1 MKKIYI
7 SILLASTISFL
18 NAEQITKVEQ
28 NNSDLNL
35 TIYNDSVAMVT
46 EQRKVNFKEGK
57 QHIIYENVPS
67 NIIQESVRTKFSNEL
82 TLYSQN
88 YSFDTINFNSLLKF
102 YLGKKIS
109 YINNSNKKVEA
120 FLLSENPILI
130 KDLETKEIIV
140 INDNEKI
147 LFPEIPDSMSLTPS
161 LFWNVYAKKNQENG
175 FIKIN
180 YLTNGFNWLSNYTL
194 SINKKSSLNGW
205 ITVTNNSGVDYPNAN
220 LTFLAG
226 DINLFKKNIY
236 EKQYM
241 ATMDL
246 KENSLAAT
254 PMAGFTPEIN
264 DLEFNGYHL
273 YKIPFKESLK
283 DKETKQISFINKED
297 LKYKE
302 FGKTKL
308 TTNIFSRSVVPINF
322 DSIIEIENTKENG
335 LGISLPKGLI
345 RVFKEDKD
353 NIEQFIGESEINNIS
368 TNDKFSLKIG
378 KLFDIKGEYKIINH
392 ETNTSHMYHEKEIK
406 LSNRSNQKI
415 DLKIEDLIQQGNNK
429 VISTNTCEKEK
440 KCIIKD
446 IAKNYREIN
455 ISLLPNEEYVFNV
468 TYDIIF

>member
-7 SILLASTISFL
+7 SIILTSVMSFL

-57 QHIIYENVPS
+57 QQLIYENVPS

-88 YSFDTINFNSLLKF
+88 YSFDTINFNSLIKF

-109 YINNSNKKVEA
+109 YINNTNKKVEA
-120 FLLSENPILI
+120 ILLSENPILI
-130 KDLETKEIIV
+130 KDIETKEIIT
-140 INDNEKI
+140 ITNNEKI
-147 LFPEIPDSMSLTPS
+147 IFPEMPESMTLTPS
-161 LFWNVYAKKNQENG
+161 LFWIVDTKKNQDNG

-226 DINLFKKNIY
+226 DINLFKKNVF

-241 ATMDL
+241 VAMDMRENAIAT
-246 KENSLAAT
+246 A
-254 PMAGFTPEIN
+254 PIAGFTPEIK
-264 DLEFNGYHL
+264 DQAFNGYYL

-297 LKYKE
+297 LKFKE
-302 FGKTKL
+302 FGQTKL
-308 TTNIFSRSVVPINF
+308 TTNIFSKGVVPISF

-335 LGISLPKGLI
+335 LGLSLPKGII

-368 TNDKFSLKIG
+368 NKDTFSINIG
-378 KLFDIKGEYKIINH
+378 KLYDIKGEYKVISH
-392 ETNTSHMYHEKEIK
+392 ETNTNHMYHEKEIK
-406 LSNRSNQKI
+406 LINRSNDKI
-415 DLKIEDLIQQGNNK
+415 DLKIEDFIQQGNNK
-429 VISTNTCEKEK
+429 FISTNTCEKDK

-446 IAKNYREIN
+446 ISKNYREIK
-455 ISLLPNEEYVFNV
+455 IMLQPNEEYVFNIS
-468 TYDIIF
+468 YDIIF